1 MIYSVRGS
9 RILGTVVAPASKS
22 HAQRAIAIA
31 GIAHGESVIHGCGNS
46 RDVKAAIDIVRSFG
60 VNVTELGDQLIV
72 RGGLNYPKIVIN
84 CLESGLCL
92 RMFSAISGTFPDP
105 IILTGQGSLIHRSM
119 NMVEQTLMAIGVECE
134 TNNGKLPIRVQG
146 PFSKNVVS
154 VDGSESSQVV
164 SGLLISVPINGN
176 GLTLNVEN
184 LQSKSYVDLTIDAM
198 RQFGVHVVNDNYTS
212 FYVASGEK
220 YRAATVCVEGD
231 WSGAAFLLVAGAI
244 AGKVMVENISPY
256 SSQPD
261 KNILGVLMN
270 VGANLSIGANSIEVA
285 KNELRPFSFDA
296 THCPD
301 LIPPLVA
308 LAANCT
314 GDSMITG
321 ANRLRNKESDRGFAL
336 QQEFKKMGIQVLVS
350 DDVII
355 VYGGEIQSAN
365 VDSHGDHRIAMAC
378 AVAGLGCCGS
388 VDISNAEVVE
398 KSYPGFYEDLQRLY
412 VD

>member
-1 MIYSVRGS
+1 MIYSVKGVRV
-9 RILGTVVAPASKS
+9 LGTIVAPASKS

-31 GIAHGESVIHGCGNS
+31 GIAQGESVIYGCGNS
-46 RDVKAAIDIVRSFG
+46 RDVKASIDIVRSFG
-60 VNVTELGDQLIV
+60 INVTEIGDQLIV
-72 RGGLNYPKIVIN
+72 RGGLKYPKSAID

-92 RMFSAISGTFPDP
+92 RMFSAISGTFSDP
-105 IILTGQGSLIHRSM
+105 IILTGHGSLVNRSM
-119 NMVEQTLMAIGVECE
+119 RMVEQTLMALGVDCE
-134 TNNGKLPIRVQG
+134 TNNGKLPIKIRG
-146 PFSKNVVS
+146 PFRQNVAS

-164 SGLLISVPINGN
+164 SGLLIAAPRNGK
-176 GLTLNVEN
+176 GLTLKVEN
-184 LQSKSYVDLTIDAM
+184 LQSKSYVDLTIDTM
-198 RQFGVHVVNDNYTS
+198 RQFGVRVVNDNYSS
-212 FYVASGEK
+212 FYVAPEEK
-220 YRAATVCVEGD
+220 YKATTVCVEGD

-270 VGANLSIGANSIEVA
+270 VGANLSIGANSIEVT

-308 LAANCT
+308 LAANCK

-321 ANRLRNKESDRGFAL
+321 ANRLINKESDRGFAL
-336 QQEFKKMGIQVLVS
+336 QQEFKKMGIEIVVS
-350 DDVII
+350 GDVII
-355 VYGGEIQSAN
+355 VYGGKIKSAL

-378 AVAGLGCCGS
+378 AVAGLTSGS
-388 VDISNAEVVE
+388 AVDISNAEVIE
-398 KSYPGFYEDLQRLY
+398 KSYPGFYDDLRQLS
-412 VD
+412 VE